1 MFLGN
6 SEKKGISGFILGMD
20 LDDRYAQISCWLP
33 GEQKPE
39 TLSAEA
45 EGEEYMI
52 PAVLCR
58 RTDRDVWTYGK
69 DALQTAERGEGVL
82 VDHLFSRAIQ
92 GEKVEAGGE
101 IFEATALLALF
112 IKRSLSLLGTAGKGT
127 SRGPVR
133 SPLNRFMGV
142 EKAEFFMFT
151 FERVDGQ
158 ALKMVER
165 IALLLSLPPERVSC
179 QSRAE
184 SFFYYNINQPEELWR
199 HLCMICDFGGRTL
212 KTMMFE
218 ANHHTRPATVTVS
231 EEEHLSMTRDIPE
244 GREYEL
250 REPSG
255 EVAEKMDA
263 AFLSLFRKLSA
274 GKIID
279 TIYLIGDGFEGGWYQ
294 KTLSA
299 LCMNR
304 RVFRGNNLYS
314 KGACYGGGYKSGQ
327 KVWQKAG
334 RECVYLG
341 SDMLKVNLG
350 LEAVR
355 RGEDVCFSLLDAGMN
370 WFDARGECDFMLD
383 RDHAFSLR
391 LSSVSGKRV
400 RQIVVTLSDVP
411 DRPPGTTRIHLT
423 ASCPDTETVK
433 LRMEDRGFGDFYP
446 SSGLAWEE
454 SFSLTQALEER
465 RGNG

>member
-6 SEKKGISGFILGMD
+6 SEKKGINGFILGMD

-58 RTDRDVWTYGK
+58 RTDRDVWTYGRE
-69 DALQTAERGEGVL
+69 ALQTAERGEGVL
-82 VDHLFSRAIQ
+82 VDHLLSSALQ
-92 GEKVEAGGE
+92 GKKVEAGGE

-112 IKRSLSLLGTAGKGT
+112 IKRSLSLLGGT
-127 SRGPVR
+127 SRGALR
-133 SPLNRFMGV
+133 GYRGL
-142 EKAEFFMFT
+142 EKADFFMFT
-151 FERVDGQ
+151 FEKVDRQ
-158 ALKMVER
+158 ALEMVER
-165 IALLLSLPPERVSC
+165 VALLLSLPPERVSC

-212 KTMMFE
+212 KTMLFE

-231 EEEHLSMTRDIPE
+231 EEEQALLTRHLPE
-244 GREYEL
+244 GKEYEAK
-250 REPSG
+250 EPSG
-255 EVAEKMDA
+255 KMAEEMDE
-263 AFLSLFRKLSA
+263 AFLVLFQKLSA

-279 TIYLIGDGFEGGWYQ
+279 TIYLIGDGFEGNWYQ

-314 KGACYGGGYKSGQ
+314 KGACYGGGYKAAQ
-327 KVWQKAG
+327 KSRQKAG
-334 RECVYLG
+334 QEYVYLG
-341 SDMLKVNLG
+341 ADMLKVNLG
-350 LEAVR
+350 LDAVK
-355 RGEDVCFSLLDAGMN
+355 RGEDIYFSLLDAGMT
-370 WFDARGECDFMLD
+370 WFDARGECDFLLD
-383 RDHAFSLR
+383 QDHAFSLR
-391 LSSVSGKRV
+391 LSPVSGRKA
-400 RQIVVTLSDVP
+400 RQIVVTLSGVP
-411 DRPPGTTRIHLT
+411 ERPPGTTRIHLT
-423 ASCPDTETVK
+423 VSCPDAETVK
-433 LRMEDRGFGDFYP
+433 LRMEDKGFGDFFP

-454 SFSLTQALEER
+454 SFSLTDVLKD
-465 RGNG
+465 

>member
-6 SEKKGISGFILGMD
+6 SEKKGINGFILGMD
-20 LDDRYAQISCWLP
+20 LDDRYAQISRWLP

-58 RTDRDVWTYGK
+58 RTDRDVWTYGRE
-69 DALQTAERGEGVL
+69 ALQTAERGEGVL
-82 VDHLFSRAIQ
+82 VDHLLSSALQ
-92 GEKVEAGGE
+92 GKKVEAGGE

-112 IKRSLSLLGTAGKGT
+112 IKRSLSLLGGT
-127 SRGPVR
+127 SRGALR
-133 SPLNRFMGV
+133 GYRGL
-142 EKAEFFMFT
+142 EKADFFMFT
-151 FERVDGQ
+151 FEKVDRQ
-158 ALKMVER
+158 ALEMVER
-165 IALLLSLPPERVSC
+165 VALLLSLSPERVSC

-212 KTMMFE
+212 KTMLFE

-231 EEEHLSMTRDIPE
+231 EEEQASLTRHIPE
-244 GREYEL
+244 GKEYEVK
-250 REPSG
+250 EPSG
-255 EVAEKMDA
+255 EMAEEMDE
-263 AFLSLFRKLSA
+263 AFLALFQKLSA

-279 TIYLIGDGFEGGWYQ
+279 TIYLIGDGFEGNWYQ

-314 KGACYGGGYKSGQ
+314 KGACYGGGYKAAQ
-327 KVWQKAG
+327 KSRQKAG
-334 RECVYLG
+334 QEYVYLG
-341 SDMLKVNLG
+341 ADMLKVNLG
-350 LEAVR
+350 LDAVK
-355 RGEDVCFSLLDAGMN
+355 RGEDIYFSLLDAGMN
-370 WFDARGECDFMLD
+370 WFDARGECDFLLD
-383 RDHAFSLR
+383 QDHAFSLR
-391 LSSVSGKRV
+391 LSPVSGRKA
-400 RQIVVTLSDVP
+400 RQIVVTLSGVP
-411 DRPPGTTRIHLT
+411 ERPPGTTRIHLT
-423 ASCPDTETVK
+423 VSCPDAETVK
-433 LRMEDRGFGDFYP
+433 LRMEDKGFGDFFP

-454 SFSLTQALEER
+454 SFSLTDVLKD
-465 RGNG
+465 

>member
-6 SEKKGISGFILGMD
+6 SEKKGINGFILGMD

-58 RTDRDVWTYGK
+58 RTDRDVWTYGRE
-69 DALQTAERGEGVL
+69 ALQTAERGEGVL
-82 VDHLFSRAIQ
+82 VDHLLSSALQ
-92 GEKVEAGGE
+92 GKKVEAGGE

-112 IKRSLSLLGTAGKGT
+112 IKRSLSLLGGT
-127 SRGPVR
+127 SRGALR
-133 SPLNRFMGV
+133 GYRGL
-142 EKAEFFMFT
+142 EKADFFMFT
-151 FERVDGQ
+151 FEKVDRQ
-158 ALKMVER
+158 ALEMVER
-165 IALLLSLPPERVSC
+165 VALLLSLSPERVSC

-212 KTMMFE
+212 KTMLFE

-231 EEEHLSMTRDIPE
+231 EEEQASLTRHIPE
-244 GREYEL
+244 GKEYEAK
-250 REPSG
+250 EPSG
-255 EVAEKMDA
+255 EMAEEMDE
-263 AFLSLFRKLSA
+263 AFLALFQKLSA

-279 TIYLIGDGFEGGWYQ
+279 TIYLIGDGFEGNWYQ

-314 KGACYGGGYKSGQ
+314 KGACYGGGYKAAQ
-327 KVWQKAG
+327 KSRQKAG
-334 RECVYLG
+334 QEYVYLG
-341 SDMLKVNLG
+341 ADMLKVNLG
-350 LEAVR
+350 LDAVK
-355 RGEDVCFSLLDAGMN
+355 RGEDIYFSLLDAGMN
-370 WFDARGECDFMLD
+370 WFDARGECDFLLD
-383 RDHAFSLR
+383 QDYAFSLR
-391 LSSVSGKRV
+391 LSPVSGRKA
-400 RQIVVTLSDVP
+400 RQIVVTLSGVP
-411 DRPPGTTRIHLT
+411 ERPPGTTRIHLT
-423 ASCPDTETVK
+423 VSCPDAETVK
-433 LRMEDRGFGDFYP
+433 LRMEDKGFGDFFP

-454 SFSLTQALEER
+454 SFSLTDVLKD
-465 RGNG
+465 

>member
-6 SEKKGISGFILGMD
+6 SEKKGINGFILGMD

-39 TLSAEA
+39 TLPAEA

-69 DALQTAERGEGVL
+69 EALQTAERGEGVL
-82 VDHLFSRAIQ
+82 VDHLLSSALQ
-92 GEKVEAGGE
+92 GKKVEAGGE

-112 IKRSLSLLGTAGKGT
+112 IKRSLSLLGGT
-127 SRGPVR
+127 SRGALR
-133 SPLNRFMGV
+133 GYRGL
-142 EKAEFFMFT
+142 EKADFFMFT
-151 FERVDGQ
+151 FEKVDRQ
-158 ALKMVER
+158 ALEMVER
-165 IALLLSLPPERVSC
+165 VALLLSLSPERVSC

-212 KTMMFE
+212 KTMLFE

-231 EEEHLSMTRDIPE
+231 EEEQASLTRHIPE
-244 GREYEL
+244 GKEYEVK
-250 REPSG
+250 EPSG
-255 EVAEKMDA
+255 EMAEEMDE
-263 AFLSLFRKLSA
+263 AFLALFQKLSA

-279 TIYLIGDGFEGGWYQ
+279 TIYLIGDGFEGNWYQ

-314 KGACYGGGYKSGQ
+314 KGACYGGGYKAAQ
-327 KVWQKAG
+327 KSRQKAG
-334 RECVYLG
+334 QEYVYLG
-341 SDMLKVNLG
+341 ADMLKVNLG
-350 LEAVR
+350 LDAVK
-355 RGEDVCFSLLDAGMN
+355 RGEDIYFSLLDAGMN
-370 WFDARGECDFMLD
+370 WFDARGECDFLLD
-383 RDHAFSLR
+383 QDYAFSLR
-391 LSSVSGKRV
+391 LSPVSGRKA
-400 RQIVVTLSDVP
+400 RQIVVTLSGVP
-411 DRPPGTTRIHLT
+411 ERPPGTTRIHLT
-423 ASCPDTETVK
+423 VSCPDAETVK
-433 LRMEDRGFGDFYP
+433 LRMEDKGFGDFFP

-454 SFSLTQALEER
+454 SFSLTDVLKD
-465 RGNG
+465 

>member
-6 SEKKGISGFILGMD
+6 SEKKGINGFILGMD

-58 RTDRDVWTYGK
+58 RTDRDVWTYGRE
-69 DALQTAERGEGVL
+69 ALQTAERGEGVL
-82 VDHLFSRAIQ
+82 VDHLLSSALQ
-92 GEKVEAGGE
+92 GKKVEAGGE

-112 IKRSLSLLGTAGKGT
+112 IKRSLSLLGGT
-127 SRGPVR
+127 SRGALR
-133 SPLNRFMGV
+133 GYRGL
-142 EKAEFFMFT
+142 EKADFFMFT
-151 FERVDGQ
+151 FEKVDRQ
-158 ALKMVER
+158 VLEMVER
-165 IALLLSLPPERVSC
+165 VALLLSLSPERVSC

-212 KTMMFE
+212 KTMLFE

-231 EEEHLSMTRDIPE
+231 EEEQASLTRHIPE
-244 GREYEL
+244 GKEYEVK
-250 REPSG
+250 EPSG
-255 EVAEKMDA
+255 EMAEEMDE
-263 AFLSLFRKLSA
+263 AFLALFQKLSA

-279 TIYLIGDGFEGGWYQ
+279 TIYLIGDGFEGNWYQ

-314 KGACYGGGYKSGQ
+314 KGACYGGGYKAAQ
-327 KVWQKAG
+327 KSRQKAG
-334 RECVYLG
+334 QEYVYLG
-341 SDMLKVNLG
+341 ADMLKVNLG
-350 LEAVR
+350 LDAVK
-355 RGEDVCFSLLDAGMN
+355 RGEDIYFSLLDAGMN
-370 WFDARGECDFMLD
+370 WFDARGECDFLLD
-383 RDHAFSLR
+383 QDHAFSLR
-391 LSSVSGKRV
+391 LSPVSGRKA
-400 RQIVVTLSDVP
+400 RQIVVTLSGVP
-411 DRPPGTTRIHLT
+411 ERPPGTTRIHLT
-423 ASCPDTETVK
+423 VSCPDAETVK
-433 LRMEDRGFGDFYP
+433 LRMEDKGFGDFFP

-454 SFSLTQALEER
+454 SFSLTDVLKD
-465 RGNG
+465 

>member
-6 SEKKGISGFILGMD
+6 SEKKGINGFILGMD

-58 RTDRDVWTYGK
+58 RTDRDVWTYGRE
-69 DALQTAERGEGVL
+69 ALQTAERGEGVL
-82 VDHLFSRAIQ
+82 VDHLLSSALQ
-92 GEKVEAGGE
+92 GKKVEAGGE

-112 IKRSLSLLGTAGKGT
+112 IKRSLSLLGGT
-127 SRGPVR
+127 SRGALR
-133 SPLNRFMGV
+133 GYRGL
-142 EKAEFFMFT
+142 EKADFFMFT
-151 FERVDGQ
+151 FEKVDRQ
-158 ALKMVER
+158 ALEMVER
-165 IALLLSLPPERVSC
+165 VALLLSLSPERVSC

-212 KTMMFE
+212 KTMLFE

-231 EEEHLSMTRDIPE
+231 EEEQASLTRHIPE
-244 GREYEL
+244 GKEYEVK
-250 REPSG
+250 EPSG
-255 EVAEKMDA
+255 EMAEEMDE
-263 AFLSLFRKLSA
+263 AFLALFQKLSA

-279 TIYLIGDGFEGGWYQ
+279 TIYLIGDGFEGNWYQ

-314 KGACYGGGYKSGQ
+314 KGACYGGGYKGTQ
-327 KVWQKAG
+327 KSRQKAG
-334 RECVYLG
+334 QEYVYLG
-341 SDMLKVNLG
+341 ADMLKVNLG
-350 LEAVR
+350 LDAVK
-355 RGEDVCFSLLDAGMN
+355 RGEDIYFSLLDAGMN
-370 WFDARGECDFMLD
+370 WFDARGECDFLLD
-383 RDHAFSLR
+383 QDHAFSLR
-391 LSSVSGKRV
+391 LSPVSGRKA
-400 RQIVVTLSDVP
+400 RQIVVTLSGVP
-411 DRPPGTTRIHLT
+411 ERPPGTTRIHLT
-423 ASCPDTETVK
+423 VSCPDAETVK
-433 LRMEDRGFGDFYP
+433 LRMEDKGFGDFFP

-454 SFSLTQALEER
+454 SFSLTDVLKD
-465 RGNG
+465 

>member
-6 SEKKGISGFILGMD
+6 SEKKGINGFILGMD

-58 RTDRDVWTYGK
+58 RTDRYVWTYGRE
-69 DALQTAERGEGVL
+69 ALQTAERGEGVL
-82 VDHLFSRAIQ
+82 VDNLLSSALQ
-92 GEKVEAGGE
+92 GKKVEAGGE

-112 IKRSLSLLGTAGKGT
+112 IKRSLSLLGGT
-127 SRGPVR
+127 SRGALR
-133 SPLNRFMGV
+133 GYRGL
-142 EKAEFFMFT
+142 EKADFFMFT
-151 FERVDGQ
+151 FEKVDRQ
-158 ALKMVER
+158 ALEMVER
-165 IALLLSLPPERVSC
+165 VALLLSLPPERVSC

-212 KTMMFE
+212 KTMLFE

-231 EEEHLSMTRDIPE
+231 EEEQALLTRHLPE
-244 GREYEL
+244 GKEYEAK
-250 REPSG
+250 EPSG
-255 EVAEKMDA
+255 KMAEEMDE
-263 AFLSLFRKLSA
+263 AFLVLFQKLSA

-279 TIYLIGDGFEGGWYQ
+279 TIYLIGDGFEGNWYQ

-314 KGACYGGGYKSGQ
+314 KGACYGGGYKAAQ
-327 KVWQKAG
+327 KSRQKAG
-334 RECVYLG
+334 QEYVYLG
-341 SDMLKVNLG
+341 ADMLKVNLG
-350 LEAVR
+350 LDAVK
-355 RGEDVCFSLLDAGMN
+355 RGEDIYFSLLDAGMN
-370 WFDARGECDFMLD
+370 WFDARGECDFLLD
-383 RDHAFSLR
+383 QDYAFSLR
-391 LSSVSGKRV
+391 LSPVSGRKA
-400 RQIVVTLSDVP
+400 RQIVVTLSGVP
-411 DRPPGTTRIHLT
+411 ERPPGTTRIHLT
-423 ASCPDTETVK
+423 VSCPDAETVK
-433 LRMEDRGFGDFYP
+433 LRMEDKGFGDFFP

-454 SFSLTQALEER
+454 SFSLTDVLKD
-465 RGNG
+465 

>member
-6 SEKKGISGFILGMD
+6 SEKKGINGFILGMD

-58 RTDRDVWTYGK
+58 RTDRDVWTYGRE
-69 DALQTAERGEGVL
+69 ALQTAERGEGVL
-82 VDHLFSRAIQ
+82 VDHLLSSALQ
-92 GEKVEAGGE
+92 GKKVEAGGE

-112 IKRSLSLLGTAGKGT
+112 IKRSLSLLGGT
-127 SRGPVR
+127 SRGALR
-133 SPLNRFMGV
+133 GYRGL
-142 EKAEFFMFT
+142 EKADFFMFT
-151 FERVDGQ
+151 FEKVDRQ
-158 ALKMVER
+158 VLEMVER
-165 IALLLSLPPERVSC
+165 VALLLSLSPERVSC

-212 KTMMFE
+212 KTMLFE

-231 EEEHLSMTRDIPE
+231 EEEQASLTRHIPE
-244 GREYEL
+244 GKEYEVK
-250 REPSG
+250 EPSG
-255 EVAEKMDA
+255 EMAEEMDE
-263 AFLSLFRKLSA
+263 AFLALFQKLSA

-279 TIYLIGDGFEGGWYQ
+279 TIYLIGDGFEGNWYQ

-314 KGACYGGGYKSGQ
+314 KGACYGGGYKATQ
-327 KVWQKAG
+327 KSRQKAG
-334 RECVYLG
+334 QEYVYLG
-341 SDMLKVNLG
+341 ADMLKVNLG
-350 LEAVR
+350 LDAVK
-355 RGEDVCFSLLDAGMN
+355 RGEDIYFSLLDAGMN
-370 WFDARGECDFMLD
+370 WFDARGECDFLLD
-383 RDHAFSLR
+383 QDHAFSLR
-391 LSSVSGKRV
+391 LSPVSGRKA
-400 RQIVVTLSDVP
+400 RQIVVTLSGVP
-411 DRPPGTTRIHLT
+411 ERPPGTTRIHLT
-423 ASCPDTETVK
+423 VSCPDAETVK
-433 LRMEDRGFGDFYP
+433 LRMEDKGFGDFFP

-454 SFSLTQALEER
+454 SFSLTDVLKD
-465 RGNG
+465 

>member
-6 SEKKGISGFILGMD
+6 SEKKGINGFILGMD

-58 RTDRDVWTYGK
+58 RTDRDVWTYGRE
-69 DALQTAERGEGVL
+69 ALQTAERGEGVL
-82 VDHLFSRAIQ
+82 VDHLLSSALQ
-92 GEKVEAGGE
+92 GKKVEAGGE

-112 IKRSLSLLGTAGKGT
+112 IKRSLSLLGGT
-127 SRGPVR
+127 SRGALR
-133 SPLNRFMGV
+133 GYRGL
-142 EKAEFFMFT
+142 EKADFFMFT
-151 FERVDGQ
+151 FEKVDRQ
-158 ALKMVER
+158 ALEMVER
-165 IALLLSLPPERVSC
+165 VALLLSLPPERVSC

-212 KTMMFE
+212 KTMLFE

-231 EEEHLSMTRDIPE
+231 EEEQASLTRHIPE
-244 GREYEL
+244 GKEYEAK
-250 REPSG
+250 EPSG
-255 EVAEKMDA
+255 VMAEEMDE
-263 AFLSLFRKLSA
+263 AFLALFQKLSA

-279 TIYLIGDGFEGGWYQ
+279 TIYLIGDGFEGNWYQ

-314 KGACYGGGYKSGQ
+314 KGACYGGGYKAAQ
-327 KVWQKAG
+327 KSRQKAG
-334 RECVYLG
+334 QEYVYLG
-341 SDMLKVNLG
+341 ADMLKVNLG
-350 LEAVR
+350 LDAVK
-355 RGEDVCFSLLDAGMN
+355 RGEDIYFSLLDAGMN
-370 WFDARGECDFMLD
+370 WFDARGECDFLLD
-383 RDHAFSLR
+383 QDYAFSLR
-391 LSSVSGKRV
+391 LSPVSGRKA
-400 RQIVVTLSDVP
+400 RQIVVTLSGVP
-411 DRPPGTTRIHLT
+411 ERPPGTTRIHLT
-423 ASCPDTETVK
+423 VSCPDAETVK
-433 LRMEDRGFGDFYP
+433 LRMEDKGFGDFFP

-454 SFSLTQALEER
+454 SFSLTDVLKD
-465 RGNG
+465 

>member
-6 SEKKGISGFILGMD
+6 SEKKGINGFILGMD

-58 RTDRDVWTYGK
+58 RTDRDVWTYGRE
-69 DALQTAERGEGVL
+69 ALQTAERGEGVL
-82 VDHLFSRAIQ
+82 VDHLLSSALQ
-92 GEKVEAGGE
+92 GKKVEAGGE

-112 IKRSLSLLGTAGKGT
+112 IKRSLSLLGGT
-127 SRGPVR
+127 SRGALR
-133 SPLNRFMGV
+133 GYRGL
-142 EKAEFFMFT
+142 EKADFFMFT
-151 FERVDGQ
+151 FEKVDRQ
-158 ALKMVER
+158 ALEMVER
-165 IALLLSLPPERVSC
+165 VALLLSLSPERVSC

-212 KTMMFE
+212 KTMLFE

-231 EEEHLSMTRDIPE
+231 EEEQASLTRHIPE
-244 GREYEL
+244 GKEYEVK
-250 REPSG
+250 EPSG
-255 EVAEKMDA
+255 EMAEEMDE
-263 AFLSLFRKLSA
+263 AFLALFQKLSA

-279 TIYLIGDGFEGGWYQ
+279 TIYLIGDGFEGNWYQ

-314 KGACYGGGYKSGQ
+314 KGACYGGGYKAAQ
-327 KVWQKAG
+327 KSRQKAG
-334 RECVYLG
+334 QEYVYLG
-341 SDMLKVNLG
+341 ADMLKVNLG
-350 LEAVR
+350 LDAVK
-355 RGEDVCFSLLDAGMN
+355 RGEDIYFSLLDAGMN
-370 WFDARGECDFMLD
+370 WFDARGECDFLLD
-383 RDHAFSLR
+383 QDHAFSLR
-391 LSSVSGKRV
+391 LSPVSGRKA
-400 RQIVVTLSDVP
+400 RQIVVTLSSVP
-411 DRPPGTTRIHLT
+411 ERPPGTTRIHLT
-423 ASCPDTETVK
+423 VSCPDAETVK
-433 LRMEDRGFGDFYP
+433 LRMEDKGFGDFFP

-454 SFSLTQALEER
+454 SFSLTDVLKD
-465 RGNG
+465 

>member
-6 SEKKGISGFILGMD
+6 SEKKGINGFILGMD

-58 RTDRDVWTYGK
+58 RTDRDVWTYGRE
-69 DALQTAERGEGVL
+69 ALQTAERGEGVL
-82 VDHLFSRAIQ
+82 VDHLLSSALQ
-92 GEKVEAGGE
+92 GKKVEAGGE

-112 IKRSLSLLGTAGKGT
+112 IKRSLSLLGGT
-127 SRGPVR
+127 SRGALR
-133 SPLNRFMGV
+133 GYRGL
-142 EKAEFFMFT
+142 EKADFFMFT
-151 FERVDGQ
+151 FEKVDRQ
-158 ALKMVER
+158 ALEMVER
-165 IALLLSLPPERVSC
+165 VALLLSLSPERVSC

-212 KTMMFE
+212 KTMLFE

-231 EEEHLSMTRDIPE
+231 EEEQALLTRHLPE
-244 GREYEL
+244 GKEYEAK
-250 REPSG
+250 EPSG
-255 EVAEKMDA
+255 KMAEEMDE
-263 AFLSLFRKLSA
+263 AFLVLFQKLSA

-279 TIYLIGDGFEGGWYQ
+279 TIYLIGDGFEGNWYQ

-314 KGACYGGGYKSGQ
+314 KGACYGGGYKAAQ
-327 KVWQKAG
+327 KSRQKAG
-334 RECVYLG
+334 QEYVYLG
-341 SDMLKVNLG
+341 ADMLKVNLG
-350 LEAVR
+350 LDAVK
-355 RGEDVCFSLLDAGMN
+355 RGEDIYFSLLDAGMN
-370 WFDARGECDFMLD
+370 WFDARGECDFLLD
-383 RDHAFSLR
+383 QDHAFSLR
-391 LSSVSGKRV
+391 LSPVSGRKA
-400 RQIVVTLSDVP
+400 RQIVVTLSGVP
-411 DRPPGTTRIHLT
+411 ERPPGTTRIHLT
-423 ASCPDTETVK
+423 VSCPDAETVK
-433 LRMEDRGFGDFYP
+433 LRMEDKGFGDFFP

-454 SFSLTQALEER
+454 SFSLTDVLKD
-465 RGNG
+465 

>member
-6 SEKKGISGFILGMD
+6 SEKKGINGFILGMD

-58 RTDRDVWTYGK
+58 RTDRYVWTYGRE
-69 DALQTAERGEGVL
+69 ALQTAERGEGVL
-82 VDHLFSRAIQ
+82 VDNLLSSALQ
-92 GEKVEAGGE
+92 GKKVEAGGE

-112 IKRSLSLLGTAGKGT
+112 IKRSLSLLGGT
-127 SRGPVR
+127 SRGALR
-133 SPLNRFMGV
+133 GYRGL
-142 EKAEFFMFT
+142 EKADFFMFT
-151 FERVDGQ
+151 FEKVDRQ
-158 ALKMVER
+158 ALEMVER
-165 IALLLSLPPERVSC
+165 VALLLSLSPERVSC

-212 KTMMFE
+212 KTMLFE

-231 EEEHLSMTRDIPE
+231 EEEQASLTRHIPE
-244 GREYEL
+244 GKEYEAK
-250 REPSG
+250 EPSG
-255 EVAEKMDA
+255 EMAEEMDE
-263 AFLSLFRKLSA
+263 AFLALFQKLSA

-279 TIYLIGDGFEGGWYQ
+279 TIYLIGDGFEGNWYQ

-314 KGACYGGGYKSGQ
+314 KGACYGGGYKAAQ
-327 KVWQKAG
+327 KSRQKAG
-334 RECVYLG
+334 QEYVYLG
-341 SDMLKVNLG
+341 ADMLKVNLG
-350 LEAVR
+350 LDAVK
-355 RGEDVCFSLLDAGMN
+355 RGEDIYFSLLDAGMN
-370 WFDARGECDFMLD
+370 WFDARGECDFLLD
-383 RDHAFSLR
+383 QDYAFSLR
-391 LSSVSGKRV
+391 LSPVSGRKA
-400 RQIVVTLSDVP
+400 RQIVVTLSGVP
-411 DRPPGTTRIHLT
+411 ERPPGTTRIHLT
-423 ASCPDTETVK
+423 VSCPDAETVK
-433 LRMEDRGFGDFYP
+433 LRMEDKGFGDFFP

-454 SFSLTQALEER
+454 SFSLTDVLKD
-465 RGNG
+465 

>member
-6 SEKKGISGFILGMD
+6 SEKKGINGFILGMD

-58 RTDRDVWTYGK
+58 RTDRDVWTYGRE
-69 DALQTAERGEGVL
+69 ALQTAERGEGVL
-82 VDHLFSRAIQ
+82 VDHLLSSALQ
-92 GEKVEAGGE
+92 GKKVEAGGE

-112 IKRSLSLLGTAGKGT
+112 IKRSLSLLGGT
-127 SRGPVR
+127 SRGALR
-133 SPLNRFMGV
+133 GYRGL
-142 EKAEFFMFT
+142 EKADFFMFT
-151 FERVDGQ
+151 FEKVDRQ
-158 ALKMVER
+158 ALEMVER
-165 IALLLSLPPERVSC
+165 VALLLSLSPERVSC

-212 KTMMFE
+212 KTMLFE

-231 EEEHLSMTRDIPE
+231 EEEQALLTRHIPE
-244 GREYEL
+244 GKEYEAK
-250 REPSG
+250 EPSG
-255 EVAEKMDA
+255 KMAEEMDE
-263 AFLSLFRKLSA
+263 AFLALFQKLSA

-279 TIYLIGDGFEGGWYQ
+279 TIYLIGDGFEGNWYQ

-314 KGACYGGGYKSGQ
+314 KGACYGGGYKAAQ
-327 KVWQKAG
+327 KSRQKAG
-334 RECVYLG
+334 QEYVYLG
-341 SDMLKVNLG
+341 ADMLKVNLG
-350 LEAVR
+350 LDAVK
-355 RGEDVCFSLLDAGMN
+355 RGEDIYFSLLDAGMN
-370 WFDARGECDFMLD
+370 WFDARGECDFLLD
-383 RDHAFSLR
+383 QDYAFSLR
-391 LSSVSGKRV
+391 LSPVSGRKA
-400 RQIVVTLSDVP
+400 RQIVVTLSGVP
-411 DRPPGTTRIHLT
+411 ERPPGTTRIHLT
-423 ASCPDTETVK
+423 VSCPDAETVK
-433 LRMEDRGFGDFYP
+433 LRMEDKGFGDFFP

-454 SFSLTQALEER
+454 SFSLTDVLKD
-465 RGNG
+465 

>member
-6 SEKKGISGFILGMD
+6 SEKKGINGFILGMD

-58 RTDRDVWTYGK
+58 RTDRDVWTYGRE
-69 DALQTAERGEGVL
+69 ALQTAERGEGVL
-82 VDHLFSRAIQ
+82 VDHLLSSALQ
-92 GEKVEAGGE
+92 GKKVEAGGE

-112 IKRSLSLLGTAGKGT
+112 IKRSLSLLGGT
-127 SRGPVR
+127 SRGALR
-133 SPLNRFMGV
+133 GYRGL
-142 EKAEFFMFT
+142 EKADFFMFT
-151 FERVDGQ
+151 FEKVDRQ
-158 ALKMVER
+158 VLEMVER
-165 IALLLSLPPERVSC
+165 VALLLSLSPERVSC

-212 KTMMFE
+212 KTMLFE

-231 EEEHLSMTRDIPE
+231 EEEQASLTRHIPE
-244 GREYEL
+244 GKEYEVK
-250 REPSG
+250 EPSG
-255 EVAEKMDA
+255 EMAEEMDE
-263 AFLSLFRKLSA
+263 AFLALFQKLSA

-279 TIYLIGDGFEGGWYQ
+279 TIYLIGDGFEGNWYQ

-314 KGACYGGGYKSGQ
+314 KGACYGGGYKAAQ
-327 KVWQKAG
+327 KSRQKAG
-334 RECVYLG
+334 QEYVYLG
-341 SDMLKVNLG
+341 ADMLKVNLG
-350 LEAVR
+350 LDAVK
-355 RGEDVCFSLLDAGMN
+355 RGEDIYFSLLDAGMN
-370 WFDARGECDFMLD
+370 WFDARGECDFLLD
-383 RDHAFSLR
+383 QDYAFSLR
-391 LSSVSGKRV
+391 LSPVSGRKA
-400 RQIVVTLSDVP
+400 RQIVVTLSGVP
-411 DRPPGTTRIHLT
+411 ERPPGTTRIHLT
-423 ASCPDTETVK
+423 VSCPDAETVK
-433 LRMEDRGFGDFYP
+433 LRMEDKGFGDFFP

-454 SFSLTQALEER
+454 SFSLTDVLKD
-465 RGNG
+465 

>member
-6 SEKKGISGFILGMD
+6 SEKKGINGFILGMD

-58 RTDRDVWTYGK
+58 RTDRDVWTYGRE
-69 DALQTAERGEGVL
+69 ALQTAERGEGVL
-82 VDHLFSRAIQ
+82 VDHLLSSALQ
-92 GEKVEAGGE
+92 GKKVEAGGE

-112 IKRSLSLLGTAGKGT
+112 IKRSLSLLGGT
-127 SRGPVR
+127 SRGALR
-133 SPLNRFMGV
+133 GYRGL
-142 EKAEFFMFT
+142 EKADFFMFT
-151 FERVDGQ
+151 FEKVDRQ
-158 ALKMVER
+158 ALEMVER
-165 IALLLSLPPERVSC
+165 VALLLSLSPERVSC

-212 KTMMFE
+212 KTMLFE

-231 EEEHLSMTRDIPE
+231 EEEQASLTRHIPE
-244 GREYEL
+244 GKEYEVK
-250 REPSG
+250 EPSG
-255 EVAEKMDA
+255 EMAEEMDE
-263 AFLSLFRKLSA
+263 AFLALFQKLSA

-279 TIYLIGDGFEGGWYQ
+279 TIYLIGDGFEGNWYQ

-314 KGACYGGGYKSGQ
+314 KGACYGGGYKATQ
-327 KVWQKAG
+327 KSRQKAG
-334 RECVYLG
+334 QEYVYLG
-341 SDMLKVNLG
+341 ADMLKVNLG
-350 LEAVR
+350 LDAVK
-355 RGEDVCFSLLDAGMN
+355 RGEDIYFSLLDAGMN
-370 WFDARGECDFMLD
+370 WFDARGECDFLLD
-383 RDHAFSLR
+383 QDHAFSLR
-391 LSSVSGKRV
+391 LSPVSGRKA
-400 RQIVVTLSDVP
+400 RQIVVTLSGVP
-411 DRPPGTTRIHLT
+411 ERPPGTTRIHLT
-423 ASCPDTETVK
+423 VSCPDAETVK
-433 LRMEDRGFGDFYP
+433 LRMEDKGFGDFFP

-454 SFSLTQALEER
+454 SFSLTDVLKD
-465 RGNG
+465 

>member
-6 SEKKGISGFILGMD
+6 SEKKGINGFILGMD

-69 DALQTAERGEGVL
+69 EALQTAERGEGVL
-82 VDHLFSRAIQ
+82 VDHLLSSALQ
-92 GEKVEAGGE
+92 GKKVEAGGE

-112 IKRSLSLLGTAGKGT
+112 IKRSLSLLGGT
-127 SRGPVR
+127 SRGALR
-133 SPLNRFMGV
+133 GYRGL
-142 EKAEFFMFT
+142 EKADFFMFT
-151 FERVDGQ
+151 FEKVDRQ
-158 ALKMVER
+158 ALEMVER
-165 IALLLSLPPERVSC
+165 VALLLSLSPERVSC

-212 KTMMFE
+212 KTMLFE
-218 ANHHTRPATVTVS
+218 ANHHTRPVTVTVS
-231 EEEHLSMTRDIPE
+231 EEEQASLTRHIPE
-244 GREYEL
+244 GKEYEAK
-250 REPSG
+250 EPSG
-255 EVAEKMDA
+255 VMAEEMDE
-263 AFLSLFRKLSA
+263 AFLALFQKLSA

-279 TIYLIGDGFEGGWYQ
+279 TIYLIGDGFEGNWYQ

-314 KGACYGGGYKSGQ
+314 KGACYGGGYKAAQ
-327 KVWQKAG
+327 KSRQKAG
-334 RECVYLG
+334 QEYVYLG
-341 SDMLKVNLG
+341 ADMLKVNLG
-350 LEAVR
+350 LDAVK
-355 RGEDVCFSLLDAGMN
+355 RGEDIYFSLLDAGMN
-370 WFDARGECDFMLD
+370 WFDARGECDFLLD
-383 RDHAFSLR
+383 QDHAFSLR
-391 LSSVSGKRV
+391 LSPVSGRKA
-400 RQIVVTLSDVP
+400 RQIVVTLSGVP
-411 DRPPGTTRIHLT
+411 ERPPGTTRIHLT
-423 ASCPDTETVK
+423 VSCPDAETVK
-433 LRMEDRGFGDFYP
+433 LRMEDKGFGDFFP

-454 SFSLTQALEER
+454 SFSLTDVLKD
-465 RGNG
+465 

>member
-6 SEKKGISGFILGMD
+6 SEKKGINGFILGMD

-58 RTDRDVWTYGK
+58 RTDRDVWTYGRE
-69 DALQTAERGEGVL
+69 ALQTAERGEGVL
-82 VDHLFSRAIQ
+82 VDHLLSSALQ
-92 GEKVEAGGE
+92 GKKVEAGGE

-112 IKRSLSLLGTAGKGT
+112 IKRSLSLLGGT
-127 SRGPVR
+127 SRGALR
-133 SPLNRFMGV
+133 GYRGL
-142 EKAEFFMFT
+142 EKADFFMFT
-151 FERVDGQ
+151 FEKVDRK
-158 ALKMVER
+158 ALEMVER
-165 IALLLSLPPERVSC
+165 VALLLSLSPERVSC

-212 KTMMFE
+212 KTMLFE

-231 EEEHLSMTRDIPE
+231 EEEQASLTRHIPE
-244 GREYEL
+244 GKEYEVK
-250 REPSG
+250 EPSG
-255 EVAEKMDA
+255 EMAEEMDE
-263 AFLSLFRKLSA
+263 AFLALFQKLSA

-279 TIYLIGDGFEGGWYQ
+279 TIYLIGDGFEGNWYQ

-314 KGACYGGGYKSGQ
+314 KGACYGGGYKAAQ
-327 KVWQKAG
+327 KSRQKAG
-334 RECVYLG
+334 QEYVYLG
-341 SDMLKVNLG
+341 ADMLKVNLG
-350 LEAVR
+350 LDAVK
-355 RGEDVCFSLLDAGMN
+355 RGEDIYFSLLDAGMN
-370 WFDARGECDFMLD
+370 WFDARGECDFLLD
-383 RDHAFSLR
+383 QDHAFSLR
-391 LSSVSGKRV
+391 LSPVSGRKA
-400 RQIVVTLSDVP
+400 RQIVVTLSGVP
-411 DRPPGTTRIHLT
+411 ERPPGTTRIHLT
-423 ASCPDTETVK
+423 VSCPDAETVK
-433 LRMEDRGFGDFYP
+433 LRMEDKGFGDFFP

-454 SFSLTQALEER
+454 SFSLTDVLKD
-465 RGNG
+465 

>member
-6 SEKKGISGFILGMD
+6 SEKKGINGFILGMD

-58 RTDRDVWTYGK
+58 RTDRDVWTYGRE
-69 DALQTAERGEGVL
+69 ALQTAERGEGVL
-82 VDHLFSRAIQ
+82 VDNLLSSALQ
-92 GEKVEAGGE
+92 GKKVEAGGE

-112 IKRSLSLLGTAGKGT
+112 IKRSLSLLGGT
-127 SRGPVR
+127 SRGALR
-133 SPLNRFMGV
+133 GYRGL
-142 EKAEFFMFT
+142 EKADFFMFT
-151 FERVDGQ
+151 FEKVDRQ
-158 ALKMVER
+158 ALEMVER
-165 IALLLSLPPERVSC
+165 VALLLSLPPERVSC

-212 KTMMFE
+212 KTMLFE

-231 EEEHLSMTRDIPE
+231 EEEQASLTRHIPE
-244 GREYEL
+244 GKEYEVK
-250 REPSG
+250 EPSG
-255 EVAEKMDA
+255 EMAEEMDE
-263 AFLSLFRKLSA
+263 AFLALFQKLSA

-279 TIYLIGDGFEGGWYQ
+279 TIYLIGDGFEGNWYQ

-314 KGACYGGGYKSGQ
+314 KGACYGGGYKAAQ
-327 KVWQKAG
+327 KSRQKAG
-334 RECVYLG
+334 QEYVYLG
-341 SDMLKVNLG
+341 ADMLKVNLG
-350 LEAVR
+350 LDAVK
-355 RGEDVCFSLLDAGMN
+355 RGEDIYFSLLDAGMN
-370 WFDARGECDFMLD
+370 WFDARGECDFLLD
-383 RDHAFSLR
+383 QDYAFSLR
-391 LSSVSGKRV
+391 LSPVSGRKA
-400 RQIVVTLSDVP
+400 RQIVVTLSGVP
-411 DRPPGTTRIHLT
+411 ERPPGTTRIHLT
-423 ASCPDTETVK
+423 VSCPDAETVK
-433 LRMEDRGFGDFYP
+433 LRMEDKGFGDFFP

-454 SFSLTQALEER
+454 SFSLTDVLKD
-465 RGNG
+465 

>member
-58 RTDRDVWTYGK
+58 RTDRDVWTYGRE
-69 DALQTAERGEGVL
+69 ALQTAERGEGVL
-82 VDHLFSRAIQ
+82 VDHLLSSALQ
-92 GEKVEAGGE
+92 GKKVEAGGE

-112 IKRSLSLLGTAGKGT
+112 IKRSLSLLGGT
-127 SRGPVR
+127 SRGALR
-133 SPLNRFMGV
+133 GYRGL
-142 EKAEFFMFT
+142 EKADFFMFT
-151 FERVDGQ
+151 FEKVDRQ
-158 ALKMVER
+158 ALEMVER
-165 IALLLSLPPERVSC
+165 VALLLSLSPERVSC

-212 KTMMFE
+212 KTMLFE

-231 EEEHLSMTRDIPE
+231 EEEQALLTRHLPE
-244 GREYEL
+244 GKEYEAK
-250 REPSG
+250 EPSG
-255 EVAEKMDA
+255 KMAEEMDE
-263 AFLSLFRKLSA
+263 AFLVLFQKLSA

-279 TIYLIGDGFEGGWYQ
+279 TIYLIGDGFEGNWYQ

-314 KGACYGGGYKSGQ
+314 KGACYGGGYKAAQ
-327 KVWQKAG
+327 KSRQKAG
-334 RECVYLG
+334 QEYVYLG
-341 SDMLKVNLG
+341 ADMLKVNLG
-350 LEAVR
+350 LDAVK
-355 RGEDVCFSLLDAGMN
+355 RGEDIYFSLLDAGMN
-370 WFDARGECDFMLD
+370 WFDARGECDFLLD
-383 RDHAFSLR
+383 QDYAFSLR
-391 LSSVSGKRV
+391 LSPVSGRKA
-400 RQIVVTLSDVP
+400 RQIVVTLSGVP
-411 DRPPGTTRIHLT
+411 ERPPGTTRIHLT
-423 ASCPDTETVK
+423 VSCPDAETVK
-433 LRMEDRGFGDFYP
+433 LRMEDKGFGDFFP

-454 SFSLTQALEER
+454 SFSLTDVLKD
-465 RGNG
+465 

>member
-6 SEKKGISGFILGMD
+6 SEKKGINGFILGMD

-69 DALQTAERGEGVL
+69 EALQTAERGEGVL
-82 VDHLFSRAIQ
+82 VDHLLSSALQ
-92 GEKVEAGGE
+92 GKKVEAGGE

-112 IKRSLSLLGTAGKGT
+112 IKRSLSLLGGT
-127 SRGPVR
+127 SRGALR
-133 SPLNRFMGV
+133 GYRGL
-142 EKAEFFMFT
+142 EKADFFMFT
-151 FERVDGQ
+151 FEKVDRQ
-158 ALKMVER
+158 ALEMVER
-165 IALLLSLPPERVSC
+165 VALLLSLSPERVSC

-212 KTMMFE
+212 KTMLFE

-231 EEEHLSMTRDIPE
+231 EEEQASLTRHIPE
-244 GREYEL
+244 GKEYEAK
-250 REPSG
+250 EPSG
-255 EVAEKMDA
+255 KMAEEMDE
-263 AFLSLFRKLSA
+263 AFLALFQKLSA

-279 TIYLIGDGFEGGWYQ
+279 TIYLIGDGFEGNWYQ

-314 KGACYGGGYKSGQ
+314 KGACYGGGYKAAQ
-327 KVWQKAG
+327 KSRQKAG
-334 RECVYLG
+334 QEYVYLG
-341 SDMLKVNLG
+341 ADMLKVNLG
-350 LEAVR
+350 LDAVK
-355 RGEDVCFSLLDAGMN
+355 RGEDIYFSLLDAGMN
-370 WFDARGECDFMLD
+370 WFDARGECDFLLD
-383 RDHAFSLR
+383 QDHAFSLR
-391 LSSVSGKRV
+391 LSPVSGRKA
-400 RQIVVTLSDVP
+400 RQIVVTLSGVP
-411 DRPPGTTRIHLT
+411 ERPPGTTRIHLT
-423 ASCPDTETVK
+423 VSCPDAETVK
-433 LRMEDRGFGDFYP
+433 LRMEDKGFGDFFP

-454 SFSLTQALEER
+454 SFSLTDVLKD
-465 RGNG
+465 

>member
-6 SEKKGISGFILGMD
+6 SEKKGINGFILGMD

-58 RTDRDVWTYGK
+58 RTDRDVWTYGRE
-69 DALQTAERGEGVL
+69 ALQTAERGEGVL
-82 VDHLFSRAIQ
+82 VDHLLSSALQ
-92 GEKVEAGGE
+92 GKKVEAGGE

-112 IKRSLSLLGTAGKGT
+112 IKRSLSLLGGT
-127 SRGPVR
+127 SRGALR
-133 SPLNRFMGV
+133 GYRGL
-142 EKAEFFMFT
+142 EKADFFMFT
-151 FERVDGQ
+151 FEKVDRQ
-158 ALKMVER
+158 ALEMVER
-165 IALLLSLPPERVSC
+165 VALLLSLPPERVSC

-212 KTMMFE
+212 KTMLFE

-231 EEEHLSMTRDIPE
+231 EEEQALLTRHIPE
-244 GREYEL
+244 GKEYEAK
-250 REPSG
+250 EPSG
-255 EVAEKMDA
+255 KMAEEMDE
-263 AFLSLFRKLSA
+263 AFLALFQKLSA

-279 TIYLIGDGFEGGWYQ
+279 TIYLIGDGFEGNWYQ

-314 KGACYGGGYKSGQ
+314 KGACYGGGYKAAQ
-327 KVWQKAG
+327 KSRQKAG
-334 RECVYLG
+334 QEYVYLG
-341 SDMLKVNLG
+341 ADMLKVNLG
-350 LEAVR
+350 LDAVK
-355 RGEDVCFSLLDAGMN
+355 RGEDIYFSLLDAGMN
-370 WFDARGECDFMLD
+370 WFDARGECDFLLD
-383 RDHAFSLR
+383 QDYAFSLR
-391 LSSVSGKRV
+391 LSPVSGRKA
-400 RQIVVTLSDVP
+400 RQIVVTLSGVP
-411 DRPPGTTRIHLT
+411 ERPPGTTRIHLT
-423 ASCPDTETVK
+423 VSCPDAETVK
-433 LRMEDRGFGDFYP
+433 LRMEDKGFGDFFP

-454 SFSLTQALEER
+454 SFSLTDVLKD
-465 RGNG
+465 

>member
-6 SEKKGISGFILGMD
+6 SEKKGINGFILGMD

-58 RTDRDVWTYGK
+58 RTDRDVWTYGRE
-69 DALQTAERGEGVL
+69 ALQTAERGEGVL
-82 VDHLFSRAIQ
+82 VDHLLSSALQ
-92 GEKVEAGGE
+92 GKKVEAGGE

-112 IKRSLSLLGTAGKGT
+112 IKRSLSLLGGT
-127 SRGPVR
+127 SRGALR
-133 SPLNRFMGV
+133 GYRGL
-142 EKAEFFMFT
+142 EKADFFMFT
-151 FERVDGQ
+151 FEKVDRQ
-158 ALKMVER
+158 ALEMVER
-165 IALLLSLPPERVSC
+165 VALLLSLSPERVSC

-212 KTMMFE
+212 KTMLFE

-231 EEEHLSMTRDIPE
+231 EEEQASLTRHIPE
-244 GREYEL
+244 GKEYETK
-250 REPSG
+250 EPSG
-255 EVAEKMDA
+255 EMAEEMDK
-263 AFLSLFRKLSA
+263 AFLALFQKLSA

-279 TIYLIGDGFEGGWYQ
+279 TIYLIGDGFEGNWYQ

-314 KGACYGGGYKSGQ
+314 KGACYGGGYKAAQ
-327 KVWQKAG
+327 KSRQKAG
-334 RECVYLG
+334 QEYVYLG
-341 SDMLKVNLG
+341 ADMLKVNLG
-350 LEAVR
+350 LDAVK
-355 RGEDVCFSLLDAGMN
+355 RGEDIYFSLLDAGMN
-370 WFDARGECDFMLD
+370 WFDARGECDFLLD
-383 RDHAFSLR
+383 QDHAFSLR
-391 LSSVSGKRV
+391 LSPVSGRKA
-400 RQIVVTLSDVP
+400 RQIVVTLSGVP
-411 DRPPGTTRIHLT
+411 ERPPGTTRIHLT
-423 ASCPDTETVK
+423 VSCPDAETVK
-433 LRMEDRGFGDFYP
+433 LRMEDKGFGDFFP

-454 SFSLTQALEER
+454 SFSLTDVLKD
-465 RGNG
+465 

>member
-6 SEKKGISGFILGMD
+6 SEKKGINGFILGMD

-58 RTDRDVWTYGK
+58 RTDRDVWTYGRE
-69 DALQTAERGEGVL
+69 ALQTAERGEGVL
-82 VDHLFSRAIQ
+82 VDHLLSSALQ
-92 GEKVEAGGE
+92 GKKVEAGGE

-112 IKRSLSLLGTAGKGT
+112 IKRSLSLLGGT
-127 SRGPVR
+127 SRGALR
-133 SPLNRFMGV
+133 GYRGL
-142 EKAEFFMFT
+142 EKADFFMFT
-151 FERVDGQ
+151 FEKVDRQ
-158 ALKMVER
+158 ALEMVER
-165 IALLLSLPPERVSC
+165 VALLLSLSPERVSC

-212 KTMMFE
+212 KTMLFE

-231 EEEHLSMTRDIPE
+231 EEEQASLTRHIPE
-244 GREYEL
+244 GKEYEVK
-250 REPSG
+250 EPSG
-255 EVAEKMDA
+255 EMAEEMDE
-263 AFLSLFRKLSA
+263 AFLALFQKLSA

-279 TIYLIGDGFEGGWYQ
+279 TIYLIGDGFEGHWYQ

-314 KGACYGGGYKSGQ
+314 KGACYGGGYKATQ
-327 KVWQKAG
+327 KSRQKAG
-334 RECVYLG
+334 QEYVYLG
-341 SDMLKVNLG
+341 ADMLKVNLG
-350 LEAVR
+350 LDAVK
-355 RGEDVCFSLLDAGMN
+355 RGEDIYFSLLDAGMN
-370 WFDARGECDFMLD
+370 WFDARGECDFLLD
-383 RDHAFSLR
+383 QDHAFSLR
-391 LSSVSGKRV
+391 LSPVSGRKA
-400 RQIVVTLSDVP
+400 RQIVVTLSGVP
-411 DRPPGTTRIHLT
+411 ERPPGTTRIHLT
-423 ASCPDTETVK
+423 VSCPDAETVK
-433 LRMEDRGFGDFYP
+433 LRMEDKGFGDFFP

-454 SFSLTQALEER
+454 SFSLTDVLKD
-465 RGNG
+465 

>member
-6 SEKKGISGFILGMD
+6 SEKKGINGFILGMD

-58 RTDRDVWTYGK
+58 RTDRDVWTYGRE
-69 DALQTAERGEGVL
+69 ALQTAERGEGVL
-82 VDHLFSRAIQ
+82 VDHLLSSALQ
-92 GEKVEAGGE
+92 GKKVEAGGE

-112 IKRSLSLLGTAGKGT
+112 IKRSLSLLGGT
-127 SRGPVR
+127 SRGALR
-133 SPLNRFMGV
+133 GYRGL
-142 EKAEFFMFT
+142 EKADFFMFT
-151 FERVDGQ
+151 FEKVDRQ
-158 ALKMVER
+158 ALEMVER
-165 IALLLSLPPERVSC
+165 VALLLSLSPERVSC

-212 KTMMFE
+212 KTMLFE

-231 EEEHLSMTRDIPE
+231 EEEQASLTRHIPE
-244 GREYEL
+244 GKEYEVK
-250 REPSG
+250 EPSG
-255 EVAEKMDA
+255 EMAEEMDE
-263 AFLSLFRKLSA
+263 AFLALFQKLSA

-279 TIYLIGDGFEGGWYQ
+279 TIYLIGDGFEGNWYQ

-314 KGACYGGGYKSGQ
+314 KGACYGGGYKAAQ
-327 KVWQKAG
+327 KSRQKAG
-334 RECVYLG
+334 QEYVYLG
-341 SDMLKVNLG
+341 ADMLKVNLG
-350 LEAVR
+350 LDAVK
-355 RGEDVCFSLLDAGMN
+355 RGEAIYFSLLDAGMN
-370 WFDARGECDFMLD
+370 WFDARGECDFLLD
-383 RDHAFSLR
+383 QDYAFSLR
-391 LSSVSGKRV
+391 LSPVSGRKA
-400 RQIVVTLSDVP
+400 RQIVVTLSGVP
-411 DRPPGTTRIHLT
+411 ERPPGTTRIHLT
-423 ASCPDTETVK
+423 VSCPDAETVK
-433 LRMEDRGFGDFYP
+433 LRMEDKGFGDFFP

-454 SFSLTQALEER
+454 SFSLTDVLKD
-465 RGNG
+465 

>member
-6 SEKKGISGFILGMD
+6 SEKKGINGFILGMD

-58 RTDRDVWTYGK
+58 RTDRDVWTYGRE
-69 DALQTAERGEGVL
+69 ALQTAERGEGVL
-82 VDHLFSRAIQ
+82 VDNLLSSALQ
-92 GEKVEAGGE
+92 GKKVEAGGE

-112 IKRSLSLLGTAGKGT
+112 IKRSLSLLGGT
-127 SRGPVR
+127 SRGALR
-133 SPLNRFMGV
+133 GYRGL
-142 EKAEFFMFT
+142 EKADFFMFT
-151 FERVDGQ
+151 FEKVDRQ
-158 ALKMVER
+158 ALEMVER
-165 IALLLSLPPERVSC
+165 VALLLSLSPERVSC

-212 KTMMFE
+212 KTMLFE

-231 EEEHLSMTRDIPE
+231 EEEQASLTRHIPE
-244 GREYEL
+244 GKEYEVK
-250 REPSG
+250 EPSG
-255 EVAEKMDA
+255 EMAEEMDE
-263 AFLSLFRKLSA
+263 AFLALFQKLSA

-279 TIYLIGDGFEGGWYQ
+279 TIYLIGDGFEGNWYQ

-314 KGACYGGGYKSGQ
+314 KGACYGGGYKAAQ
-327 KVWQKAG
+327 KSRQKAG
-334 RECVYLG
+334 QEYVYLG
-341 SDMLKVNLG
+341 ADMLKVNLG
-350 LEAVR
+350 LDAVK
-355 RGEDVCFSLLDAGMN
+355 RGEDIYFSLLDAGMN
-370 WFDARGECDFMLD
+370 WFDARGECDFLLD
-383 RDHAFSLR
+383 QDHAFSLR
-391 LSSVSGKRV
+391 LSPVSGRKA
-400 RQIVVTLSDVP
+400 RQIVVTLSGVP
-411 DRPPGTTRIHLT
+411 ERPPGTTRIHLMV
-423 ASCPDTETVK
+423 SCPDAETVK
-433 LRMEDRGFGDFYP
+433 LRMEDKGFGDFFP

-454 SFSLTQALEER
+454 SFSLTDVLKD
-465 RGNG
+465 

>member
-6 SEKKGISGFILGMD
+6 SEKKGINGFILGMD
-20 LDDRYAQISCWLP
+20 LDDRYAQISRWLP

-58 RTDRDVWTYGK
+58 RTDRDVWTYGRE
-69 DALQTAERGEGVL
+69 ALQTAERGEGVL
-82 VDHLFSRAIQ
+82 VDHLLSSALQ
-92 GEKVEAGGE
+92 GKKVEAGGE

-112 IKRSLSLLGTAGKGT
+112 IKGSLSLLGGT
-127 SRGPVR
+127 SRGALR
-133 SPLNRFMGV
+133 GYRGL
-142 EKAEFFMFT
+142 EKADFFMFT
-151 FERVDGQ
+151 FEKVDRQ
-158 ALKMVER
+158 ALEMVER
-165 IALLLSLPPERVSC
+165 VALLLSLSPERVSC

-212 KTMMFE
+212 KTMLFE

-231 EEEHLSMTRDIPE
+231 EEEQASLTRHIPE
-244 GREYEL
+244 GKEYEVK
-250 REPSG
+250 EPSG
-255 EVAEKMDA
+255 EMAEEMDE
-263 AFLSLFRKLSA
+263 AFLALFQKLSA

-279 TIYLIGDGFEGGWYQ
+279 TIYLIGDGFEGNWYQ

-314 KGACYGGGYKSGQ
+314 KGACYGGGYKAAQ
-327 KVWQKAG
+327 KSRQKAG
-334 RECVYLG
+334 QEYVYLG
-341 SDMLKVNLG
+341 ADMLKVNLG
-350 LEAVR
+350 LDAVK
-355 RGEDVCFSLLDAGMN
+355 RGEDIYFSLLDAGMN
-370 WFDARGECDFMLD
+370 WFDARGECDFLLD
-383 RDHAFSLR
+383 QDHAFSLR
-391 LSSVSGKRV
+391 LSPVSGRKA
-400 RQIVVTLSDVP
+400 RQIVVTLSGVP
-411 DRPPGTTRIHLT
+411 ERPPGTTRIHLT
-423 ASCPDTETVK
+423 VSCPDAETVK
-433 LRMEDRGFGDFYP
+433 LRMEDKGFGDFFP

-454 SFSLTQALEER
+454 SFSLTDVLKD
-465 RGNG
+465 

>member
-6 SEKKGISGFILGMD
+6 SEKKGINGFILGMD

-58 RTDRDVWTYGK
+58 RTDRDVWTYGRE
-69 DALQTAERGEGVL
+69 ALQTAERGEGVL
-82 VDHLFSRAIQ
+82 VDHLLSSALQ
-92 GEKVEAGGE
+92 GKKVEAGGE

-112 IKRSLSLLGTAGKGT
+112 IKRSLSLLGGT
-127 SRGPVR
+127 SRGALR
-133 SPLNRFMGV
+133 GYRGL
-142 EKAEFFMFT
+142 EKADFFMFT
-151 FERVDGQ
+151 FEKVDRQ
-158 ALKMVER
+158 ALEMVER
-165 IALLLSLPPERVSC
+165 VALLLSLPPERVSC

-212 KTMMFE
+212 KTMLFE

-231 EEEHLSMTRDIPE
+231 EEEQASLTRHIPE
-244 GREYEL
+244 GKEYETK
-250 REPSG
+250 EPSG
-255 EVAEKMDA
+255 EMAEEMDK
-263 AFLSLFRKLSA
+263 AFLALFQKLSA

-279 TIYLIGDGFEGGWYQ
+279 TIYLIGDGFEGNWYQ

-314 KGACYGGGYKSGQ
+314 KGACYGGGYKAAQ
-327 KVWQKAG
+327 KSRQKAG
-334 RECVYLG
+334 QEYVYLG
-341 SDMLKVNLG
+341 ADMLKVNLG
-350 LEAVR
+350 LDAVK
-355 RGEDVCFSLLDAGMN
+355 RGEDIYFSLLDAGMN
-370 WFDARGECDFMLD
+370 WFDARGECDFLLD
-383 RDHAFSLR
+383 QDYAFSLR
-391 LSSVSGKRV
+391 LSPVSGRKA
-400 RQIVVTLSDVP
+400 RQIVVTLSGVP
-411 DRPPGTTRIHLT
+411 ERPPGTTRIHLT
-423 ASCPDTETVK
+423 VSCPDAETVK
-433 LRMEDRGFGDFYP
+433 LRMEDKGFGDFFP

-454 SFSLTQALEER
+454 SFSLTDVLKD
-465 RGNG
+465 